1 MLITTGL
8 FPSGY
13 FIAYFMYRQYYP
25 SLINKQSSLPYAISG
40 DVQPVR
46 EADAA
51 SVSSYDRDNPYRV

>member
-1 MLITTGL
+1 
-8 FPSGY
+8 
-13 FIAYFMYRQYYP
+13 MYRQYYP